1 MAYRYGDD
9 KNQMVFLPPSI
20 EDYVSID
27 DPVRAYDAFV
37 EALDLTKLGIEVNP
51 SKVGNS
57 SYAPKTMLKLL
68 VYGYSYGETRSSRK
82 LERALHHN
90 LSFIWLTGNLK
101 PDHKT
106 IALFRRK
113 NRTALARVLKECV
126 RLCLKLDLIEGN
138 TLFVDGTKI
147 RANASIKNAWTKERC
162 QETLEVTDRH
172 IEELLNECEAIDA
185 SDEKQGSL
193 TAMQEELSDKVKLK
207 SKVNDIL
214 KELENQDKKAINTT
228 DSECGRMNSLQG
240 SHAGYNVQSVVDQK
254 HGLIVSMDPVNENN
268 DRNQFVKQIQQ
279 ANETLGKLCLTA
291 CADAGYNTTD
301 ELEKLEE
308 QGIKPIAPPNEKSEN
323 KKQFSYNAD
332 EDYYLCPQGH
342 RLKYS
347 GLSADQKS
355 KIYRVTQKALC
366 LSCDKFGTCT
376 KSEYGKSVS
385 RLIKE
390 DIRLRFEEEYL
401 KPESREIYKLRQQK
415 AELPFG
421 HIKRNLGV
429 NAFLLRGLKGVRAE
443 TSILGTCFNL
453 RRMMTLLGVTV
464 LIAKLTV

>member
-20 EDYVSID
+20 EDYVSKN
-27 DPVRAYDAFV
+27 DPVRVYDAFV

-82 LERALHHN
+82 LERALYHN

-106 IALFRRK
+106 IAEFRRK
-113 NRTALARVLKECV
+113 NRTALAKVLKECV
-126 RLCLKLDLIEGN
+126 RVCLKLDLIEGN

-162 QETLEVTDRH
+162 QKTLETIDKH
-172 IEELLNECEAIDA
+172 IEELLNECEAIDI
-185 SDEKQGSL
+185 SEEKQGSL
-193 TAMQEELSDKVKLK
+193 TAMKEELSDREKLK
-207 SKVNDIL
+207 SKVNAIL
-214 KELENQDKKAINTT
+214 KELEHQDKKAINTT

-240 SHAGYNVQSVVDQK
+240 SHAGYNVQSVVDEK

-268 DRNQFVKQIQQ
+268 DRKQLVKQIQQ
-279 ANETLGKLCLTA
+279 ANETLGKQCLTA
-291 CADAGYNTTD
+291 CADAGYNSTD
-301 ELEKLEE
+301 ELEQLES
-308 QGIKPIAPPNEKSEN
+308 QGIRPIAPPNEKSEN

-332 EDYYLCPQGH
+332 EDCYLCPQGH

-347 GLSADQKS
+347 GLSTDQKA
-355 KIYRVTQKALC
+355 KVYHIVQKDLC
-366 LSCDKFGTCT
+366 LTCHRFGECA
-376 KSEYGKSVS
+376 KSKNGKSVS

-390 DIRLRFEEEYL
+390 EIRLRFEEEYL
-401 KPESREIYKLRQQK
+401 KAQSQEIYKLRQQK
-415 AELPFG
+415 AELQFG

-429 NAFLLRGLKGVRAE
+429 NAFLLRGLKGVKAE
-443 TSILGTCFNL
+443 ASIFGTCFNL

-464 LIAKLTV
+464 LIAKLAA

>member
-37 EALDLTKLGIEVNP
+37 EALDLTKMGIEVNP

-147 RANASIKNAWTKERC
+147 RANASIKN
-162 QETLEVTDRH
+162 
-172 IEELLNECEAIDA
+172 
-185 SDEKQGSL
+185 
-193 TAMQEELSDKVKLK
+193 
-207 SKVNDIL
+207 
-214 KELENQDKKAINTT
+214 
-228 DSECGRMNSLQG
+228 
-240 SHAGYNVQSVVDQK
+240 
-254 HGLIVSMDPVNENN
+254 
-268 DRNQFVKQIQQ
+268 
-279 ANETLGKLCLTA
+279 
-291 CADAGYNTTD
+291 
-301 ELEKLEE
+301 
-308 QGIKPIAPPNEKSEN
+308 
-323 KKQFSYNAD
+323 
-332 EDYYLCPQGH
+332 
-342 RLKYS
+342 
-347 GLSADQKS
+347 
-355 KIYRVTQKALC
+355 
-366 LSCDKFGTCT
+366 
-376 KSEYGKSVS
+376 
-385 RLIKE
+385 
-390 DIRLRFEEEYL
+390 
-401 KPESREIYKLRQQK
+401 
-415 AELPFG
+415 
-421 HIKRNLGV
+421 
-429 NAFLLRGLKGVRAE
+429 
-443 TSILGTCFNL
+443 CF
-453 RRMMTLLGVTV
+453 
-464 LIAKLTV
+464 

>member
-9 KNQMVFLPPSI
+9 RNQMTFLPPSI
-20 EDYVSID
+20 DDYVGKN

-37 EALDLTKLGIEVNP
+37 EALDLTELGIEVNP

-57 SYAPKTMLKLL
+57 SYVPKAMLKLL

-82 LERALHHN
+82 LERALYHN

-106 IALFRRK
+106 IAEFRRK
-113 NRTALARVLKECV
+113 NRTALAKVLKECA

-147 RANASIKNAWTKERC
+147 RANASIKNAYDQERC
-162 QETLEVTDRH
+162 RETLRTIDRH

-185 SDEKQGSL
+185 GEEKQESL
-193 TAMQEELSDKVKLK
+193 IAMQEELADQETLK

-214 KELENQDKKAINTT
+214 KELKDQDKKSINTT

-240 SHAGYNVQSVVDQK
+240 SHAGYNVQSVVDEK
-254 HGLIVSMDPVNENN
+254 HGLIVSMDAVNENN
-268 DRNQFVKQIQQ
+268 DRKQLTRQIRQ
-279 ANETLGKLCLTA
+279 ANETLGRKCLTA
-291 CADAGYNTTD
+291 CADAGYNSTD
-301 ELEKLEE
+301 ELEKLEA

-323 KKQFSYNAD
+323 KKQFNYDTAENC
-332 EDYYLCPQGH
+332 YLCPQGH

-347 GLSADQKS
+347 GLSADKKS
-355 KIYRVTQKALC
+355 KVYRITQKELC
-366 LSCDKFGTCT
+366 LSCYRFGECA
-376 KSEYGKSVS
+376 KSKNGKAVS

-390 DIRLRFEEEYL
+390 EIRLRFEEEYL
-401 KPESREIYKLRQQK
+401 KDQSQEIYRLRQQK
-415 AELPFG
+415 VELPFG
-421 HIKRNLGV
+421 HLKRNLGI
-429 NAFLLRGLKGVRAE
+429 NAFLLRGLKGAKAE
-443 TSILGTCFNL
+443 ISLLGTCFNL
-453 RRMMTLLGVTV
+453 RRMMTLFGVTA
-464 LIAKLTV
+464 LIAKLAV